1 MRRFSSQQPIT
12 GTEVLLTGP
21 EAHHLLHVN
30 RVQIGESVVLFD
42 GTSGEYVAK
51 LVEASGKSARLEILQ
66 RLEHNR
72 MPTTDLTLLTAVPR
86 GPRMDV
92 LVQMTCELGL
102 RTLIPIVTSRSI
114 VNPGPNKIDHYRRIV
129 IESCKQSGRNVLMT
143 VEPPVRLCDA
153 LVQPRPDAL
162 KLLLSTVTDVRPIA
176 DLLNPR
182 PAKVVL
188 LVGPEGGFT
197 EDESAAAVGAGYLSA
212 SLGQST
218 LRIETAAVCASAVVL
233 TTLG

>member
-1 MRRFSSQQPIT
+1 MRRFCSQQPIT
-12 GTEVLLTGP
+12 GSEVLLTGT

-30 RVQIGESVVLFD
+30 RVQVGESVILFD

-51 LVEASGKSARLEILQ
+51 VVEASKTSARLEIVQ
-66 RLEHNR
+66 RLGHNR
-72 MPTTDLTLLTAVPR
+72 MPATDITLLTAIAK
-86 GPRMDV
+86 GSRMDV
-92 LVQMTCELGL
+92 LVQMTCELGVG
-102 RTLIPIVTSRSI
+102 TLVPVLTSRS
-114 VNPGPNKIDHYRRIV
+114 VVKPGANKVEHWRRIV
-129 IESCKQSGRNVLMT
+129 LESCKQSGRNLLMT
-143 VEPPVRLCDA
+143 IENPLPLCDA
-153 LVQPRPDAL
+153 VVQPRTDTL
-162 KLLLSTVTDVRPIA
+162 KLLLSTAQDVRPIA

-182 PAKVVL
+182 PKKVAL

-197 EDESAAAVGAGYLSA
+197 EDELRAAEGAGFLPV